1 VGGGCVFLKKG
12 GDLAGGTMRWQK
24 EKNMTDQEIKCAILK
39 YVYDEKKAGKVAMAV
54 LGRIIGDYDVD
65 TERVRSIL
73 KSLGKEGLLKDRV
86 SGKVVYPTDKEI
98 TEKGIREYREKC
110 SENKGD

>member
-1 VGGGCVFLKKG
+1 
-12 GDLAGGTMRWQK
+12 
-24 EKNMTDQEIKCAILK
+24 MTDQEIRCALLK
-39 YVYDEKKAGKVAMAV
+39 YVYDEKKAGKKFAMAV

-86 SGKVVYPTDKEI
+86 SGKVVYPTDKKI
-98 TEKGIREYREKC
+98 TEKGMREYREKC